1 MQSLHKR
8 WWAGFGMSGAGP
20 GDATGGLSPLLTI
33 WWRPRQTIRDVIAQ
47 PSSALVLLFAALG
60 GTASAIGWLLS
71 VGVDQSLADWRVLLA
86 SLVGAGSL
94 SILNLYIGAWVA
106 AGVGRLLG
114 GAASAVELR
123 TVFAW
128 GMLPAIAGGALAIA
142 AVLGLRV
149 AGAGST
155 PLPAVLAF
163 AIGLCSLWSMVMTL
177 LMLGSVEGFGFF
189 RSLVTY
195 GMSALFLPAVIALLI
210 RTFLFQPFSIPS
222 GSTIP
227 ALLPGDYVFA
237 NKFAYGYSRFSL
249 PFEVAS
255 FPGRVFSADPARGDL
270 VVFRL
275 PKDERTDYV
284 KRVVGLP
291 GDRIQMKDGELLI
304 NGTPVRRERMSD
316 LTGIDAC
323 GPGPTGAKRWRETLP
338 NGVSY
343 ETLDC
348 VDNGYF
354 DNTMTYTVPAGHLF
368 MLGDNRDNS
377 TDSRLMSAIGFVP
390 IDNVFARVSTIFFSR
405 AAGGPGEQSSIRFER
420 IGAMVR

>member
-1 MQSLHKR
+1 
-8 WWAGFGMSGAGP
+8 MSGAVP
-20 GDATGGLSPLLTI
+20 GDATGRQSPLLTI
-33 WWRPRQTIRDVIAQ
+33 WWKPRQTILDVVAR
-47 PSSALVLLFAALG
+47 PSSFLVLLFAALG

-71 VGVDQSLADWRVLLA
+71 VGVDHSLSDWRVLLV

-94 SILNLYIGAWVA
+94 SIFNLYIGAWIA

-114 GAASAVELR
+114 GAASAAELR
-123 TVFAW
+123 AVLAW
-128 GMLPAIAGGALAIA
+128 GMLPAIAGAALAIVA
-142 AVLGLRV
+142 MLGLRI
-149 AGAGST
+149 AGAGAT
-155 PLPAVLAF
+155 PLPGVLAF
-163 AIGLCSLWSMVMTL
+163 AVGLCILWSMVMTL
-177 LMLGSVEGFGFF
+177 LMLGSTEGFGFF

-195 GMSALFLPAVIALLI
+195 GMSTLCLPLVFALLI

-237 NKFAYGYSRFSL
+237 NKFAYGYSRCSL
-249 PFEVAS
+249 PFGVVSA
-255 FPGRVFSADPARGDL
+255 PGRVFGADPVRGDL
-270 VVFRL
+270 VIFRL

-284 KRVVGLP
+284 KRIVGLP

-304 NGTPVRRERMSD
+304 NGRPVQRERMDD

-323 GPGPTGAKRWRETLP
+323 GPGQTSVRRWRETLP

-354 DNTMTYTVPAGHLF
+354 DNTTTFTVPAGHLF

-377 TDSRLMSAIGFVP
+377 TDSRVMSAIGFVP
-390 IDNVFARVSTIFFSR
+390 IDHVFARASMIFFSR
-405 AAGGPGEQSSIRFER
+405 APGSPGEPSSIRFER

>member
-1 MQSLHKR
+1 
-8 WWAGFGMSGAGP
+8 MSGAGA
-20 GDATGGLSPLLTI
+20 GETTSGLSPYLTI
-33 WWRPRQTIRDVIAQ
+33 WWRPRRTIQDVVAR
-47 PSSALVLLFAALG
+47 PYSSRVLVLAALG
-60 GTASAIGWLLS
+60 GTASAVTWLL
-71 VGVDQSLADWRVLLA
+71 GMDVDQSLTDWRVLLA
-86 SLVGAGSL
+86 CLVGAGSL

-114 GAASAVELR
+114 GTASTAELR
-123 TVFAW
+123 TLLAW
-128 GMLPAIAGGALAIA
+128 GMLPAIAGAVLAIA

-149 AGAGST
+149 AGAGAM
-155 PLPAVLAF
+155 PAVLAF
-163 AIGLCSLWSMVMTL
+163 MVGICSLWSMVMTL

-189 RSLVTY
+189 RSFVTY
-195 GMSALFLPAVIALLI
+195 GISTLCLPAVFALLI

-249 PFEVAS
+249 PFGVAS
-255 FPGRVFSADPARGDL
+255 FPGRVFGADPARGDM
-270 VVFRL
+270 VIFRL

-304 NGTPVRRERMSD
+304 NSTPVRRERMDD

-323 GPGPTGAKRWRETLP
+323 GSGTTGVRRWRETLP

-348 VDNGYF
+348 ADNGYF
-354 DNTMTYTVPAGHLF
+354 DNTTTYTVPAAHLF
-368 MLGDNRDNS
+368 VLGDNRDNS
-377 TDSRLMSAIGFVP
+377 TDSRAMSAIGFVP
-390 IDNVFARVSTIFFSR
+390 IDNLVARVSMIFFSR
-405 AAGGPGEQSSIRFER
+405 AAGGAGAPSSIRFER
-420 IGAMVR
+420 IGATVR